1 VVLAVIFRCYI
12 ILREVADPSPREQD
26 LQDDDRPC
34 GQGCLHYLLGLI
46 AYHDMTYGELCIS
59 HSLLSQVEHRG
70 GKISFDKHL
79 GVRINLGI
87 CTAIIRQGPYQVLD
101 LADLPIVTPTCLK
114 LSANTSG
121 MSE

>member
-26 LQDDDRPC
+26 
-34 GQGCLHYLLGLI
+34 
-46 AYHDMTYGELCIS
+46 HDMTYGELCIS

-79 GVRINLGI
+79 GVWINLGI